1 MVLKLSRAALLA
13 ATIGLAVPAAFA
25 LPAVAQ
31 EKTQETQPNEAI
43 AFEIKI
49 PSVVAVDSSMSEDQI
64 KDVFTAN
71 FLTHADQLAALSATS
86 ITIPELTLVLKVN
99 GPGGGTST
107 VTYRDIV
114 LTNVK
119 DGHAEKMSVGA
130 GEANSQGETTVYR
143 AIAADGFD
151 LKRLLEFG
159 GIVKGDPA
167 APFKAIYA
175 AATSGGSSQS
185 GPLYSCDFGPTNSSS
200 FEARPTK
207 FNLTEFIETVKKYPN
222 GSEPPAEV
230 LSSLITQVIDLVR
243 GFRGG
248 ASTVG
253 AIDCKVP
260 GELPITVKIAGA
272 STTDFEPAIYP
283 NIKVSGLAI
292 DAGPLGNGSLGEFLL
307 KTIDF
312 NSTLD
317 ALEGA
322 AGQLSD
328 AWFEKNWRLL
338 LPSMEGLSLANFAID
353 AINPDSPNGE
363 RIQAKLANFDLS
375 LGEYL
380 NGIPTVVSATLA
392 GLEVPLPQ
400 DSADPQIATLL
411 AAGLTGVNLG
421 ADVAANW
428 DRDSKT
434 IAIQKL
440 AMSAVD
446 LGSMN
451 ISADI
456 GNATEQL
463 FAVDPE
469 TAMMAGFGITVK
481 KVEISVTD
489 DGLGQIVWPLAAAQE
504 GTTDIEAY
512 RTQMAGFAEGIA
524 LQLLGSTDA
533 ARQLGTALGDFVT
546 GRKGAITITITSR
559 DPNGIPLPL
568 FMAAQE
574 DPTVLT
580 GQIDVTGTAQ

>member
-13 ATIGLAVPAAFA
+13 ATIGLAAPVAFV
-25 LPAVAQ
+25 LPVSAQ
-31 EKTQETQPNEAI
+31 EKAKEVQQNEAI
-43 AFEIKI
+43 AFEIKV
-49 PSVVAVDSSMSEDQI
+49 PSVIAVDSSMSEDQI

-71 FLTHADQLAALSATS
+71 FLTHADQLASLSASS
-86 ITIPELTLVLKVN
+86 ITIPEMSFVLNVS
-99 GPGGGTST
+99 GAGGGTST

-119 DGHAEKMSVGA
+119 DGHAEKLTVGS
-130 GEANSQGETTVYR
+130 GEANSQGETTVYK

-151 LKRLLEFG
+151 LKRLLEFA
-159 GIVKGDPA
+159 GIVKGDPT
-167 APFKAIYA
+167 APFKAIYGT
-175 AATSGGSSQS
+175 ATSGGSSQS
-185 GPLYSCDFGPTNSSS
+185 GPMYSCEFGPTNSSG

-207 FNLTEFIETVKKYPN
+207 FNLNEFLQTVAKYPSGN
-222 GSEPPAEV
+222 EPPPEV
-230 LSSLITQVIDLVR
+230 LSSLISQVIDLVR

-248 ASTVG
+248 ASAVG
-253 AIDCKVP
+253 AIDCNVP

-272 STTDFEPAIYP
+272 STTDFEPAVYP
-283 NIKVSGLAI
+283 EIRVSGLAV

-312 NSTLD
+312 NPTLN
-317 ALEGA
+317 ALESA
-322 AGQLSD
+322 AGKLSD
-328 AWFEKNWRLL
+328 EWFEENWRAL
-338 LPSMEGLSLANFAID
+338 LPSFAGMSLADFAVD
-353 AINPDSPNGE
+353 AINPDSETGE
-363 RIQAKLANFDLS
+363 RVQAKLGSFDLS
-375 LGEYL
+375 LGDYL
-380 NGIPTVVSATLA
+380 NGIPTNVSATLA

-400 DSADPQIATLL
+400 DSTDPQVTTLL
-411 AAGLTGVNLG
+411 AAGLKGVNLG

-428 DRDSKT
+428 NKDSKT
-434 IAIQKL
+434 IAIEKI

-446 LGSMN
+446 LGSMS
-451 ISADI
+451 ISAEI

-463 FAVDPE
+463 FAVDAD
-469 TAMMAGFGITVK
+469 TAMAASFGVTVK
-481 KVEISVTD
+481 RVVIDVTD

-504 GTTDIEAY
+504 GVTDIEAY
-512 RTQMAGFAEGIA
+512 RTQMAGFAEGVA

-533 ARQLGTALGDFVT
+533 ARQLGVALGDFVT
-546 GRKGAITITITSR
+546 GRKGAITITITSK

>member
-13 ATIGLAVPAAFA
+13 ATIGLAPAAFV
-25 LPAVAQ
+25 LPVSAQ
-31 EKTQETQPNEAI
+31 DKTQETQPNQAI
-43 AFEIKI
+43 GFEIKI

-86 ITIPELTLVLKVN
+86 ITIPELSLVLNVK

-119 DGHAEKMSVGA
+119 DGYAEKLSVGS
-130 GEANSQGETTVYR
+130 GEANSQGETTVYKT
-143 AIAADGFD
+143 IAADGFD

-167 APFKAIYA
+167 APFKAIYG
-175 AATSGGSSQS
+175 AATSGGSSQN
-185 GPLYSCDFGPTNSSS
+185 GPLYSCEFGPTNSSG

-207 FNLTEFIETVKKYPN
+207 FSLNEFMQTIAKYPSGN
-222 GSEPPAEV
+222 EPPPEV

-253 AIDCKVP
+253 GIDCNVP
-260 GELPITVKIAGA
+260 GDLPITVKIAGA
-272 STTDFEPAIYP
+272 STTDFEPGVYP

-312 NSTLD
+312 NPTLN
-317 ALEGA
+317 ALEAA

-328 AWFEKNWRLL
+328 EWFENNWRAL
-338 LPSMEGLSLANFAID
+338 LPSMEGLSLANFAVD

-363 RIQAKLANFDLS
+363 RVQAKLGNFDLS
-375 LGEYL
+375 LGDYL
-380 NGIPTVVSATLA
+380 NGIPTVVSANLA

-400 DSADPQIATLL
+400 DSSDPQITTLL

-421 ADVAANW
+421 ADVAAHW
-428 DRDSKT
+428 DKDAKT
-434 IAIQKL
+434 IAIEKV

-446 LGSMN
+446 LGSMT

-481 KVEISVTD
+481 KVVISVTD
-489 DGLGQIVWPLAAAQE
+489 DGLGKIVWPLAAAQE
-504 GTTDIEAY
+504 GVSDIEAY

-533 ARQLGTALGDFVT
+533 ARQLGTSLGDFVT
-546 GRKGAITITITSR
+546 GRKGAITITITSK

-580 GQIDVTGTAQ
+580 GQIDVQGSAQ